1 MDTSQHNVI
10 LAGLV
15 ALVVIVVAVGT
26 YLFQKRQTLRLKQR
40 FGTEY
45 DAVVKRTG
53 SRTKAEAE
61 LKRREKRVERMEL
74 VPLTQADANRF
85 AQTWTRLQGSFV
97 DDPKGVLVQADQLVR
112 DLMLKRGYPM
122 ADFEHRA
129 ADISVDHPQVVS
141 NYRAAQQI
149 LSRDQRGE
157 ADTEDLRKAVV
168 HFRAL
173 FDELLGTTPAADEA
187 GPPTRLAA

>member
-26 YLFQKRQTLRLKQR
+26 YLFQQRQTLRLKRR

-97 DDPKGVLVQADQLVR
+97 DDPKGVLIQADQLVR
-112 DLMLKRGYPM
+112 
-122 ADFEHRA
+122 
-129 ADISVDHPQVVS
+129 
-141 NYRAAQQI
+141 
-149 LSRDQRGE
+149 
-157 ADTEDLRKAVV
+157 
-168 HFRAL
+168 
-173 FDELLGTTPAADEA
+173 
-187 GPPTRLAA
+187 